1 MYYSCG
7 ILQAIHC
14 SAVFGTR
21 KVKIFHSKFMGFPKN
36 FHGPCIFLTTPWK
49 PTGKYLLCAM
59 KIPWRGHENSRKIF
73 IFPYSQDI
81 HGSWFA
87 ATHWKLVNFDTM
99 KFFGRE
105 IHGFL
110 STFEK
115 AMKCHFH
122 GYFMASRSLY
132 SIFHGSWIWK
142 FSQVFH
148 GIFQVFFM
156 VLRPWKC
163 HWFNHEKPMKN
174 MWIYNELFQKIFIGF
189 YFIVDLKKSSCFC
202 F

>member
-1 MYYSCG
+1 M
-7 ILQAIHC
+7 
-14 SAVFGTR
+14 
-21 KVKIFHSKFMGFPKN
+21 
-36 FHGPCIFLTTPWK
+36 PWK
-49 PTGKYLLCAM
+49 NHGEAM
-59 KIPWRGHENSRKIF
+59 KIQEKFSWSMNFLHIHRIF
-73 IFPYSQDI
+73 IGPLKTSELWHHEI
-81 HGSWFA
+81 
-87 ATHWKLVNFDTM
+87 
-99 KFFGRE
+99 FGHE

-156 VLRPWKC
+156 ALRPWKC
-163 HWFNHEKPMKN
+163 HWFNHENPVKN
-174 MWIYNELFQKIFIGF
+174 LWVYNESFHKIFISF
-189 YFIVDLKKSSCFC
+189 DFIVLGAAWNGKNWH
-202 F
+202 

>member
-1 MYYSCG
+1 MICCNPLKTSELWHHD
-7 ILQAIHC
+7 I
-14 SAVFGTR
+14 FG
-21 KVKIFHSKFMGFPKN
+21 H
-36 FHGPCIFLTTPWK
+36 
-49 PTGKYLLCAM
+49 
-59 KIPWRGHENSRKIF
+59 
-73 IFPYSQDI
+73 
-81 HGSWFA
+81 
-87 ATHWKLVNFDTM
+87 
-99 KFFGRE
+99 E

-156 VLRPWKC
+156 ALRPWKC
-163 HWFNHEKPMKN
+163 HWFNHENPVKN
-174 MWIYNELFQKIFIGF
+174 LWIYNELFHKIFMGF
-189 YFIVDLKKSSCFC
+189 EFIVFVHNGSLLFIPFSKGKEINNTWF
-202 F
+202 

>member
-1 MYYSCG
+1 M
-7 ILQAIHC
+7 
-14 SAVFGTR
+14 
-21 KVKIFHSKFMGFPKN
+21 
-36 FHGPCIFLTTPWK
+36 PWK
-49 PTGKYLLCAM
+49 FK
-59 KIPWRGHENSRKIF
+59 ENFLGQWIFYIF
-73 IFPYSQDI
+73 IGYSWVMI
-81 HGSWFA
+81 CCNPLKTSELWH
-87 ATHWKLVNFDTM
+87 HEI
-99 KFFGRE
+99 FGHE

-156 VLRPWKC
+156 ALRPWKC
-163 HWFNHEKPMKN
+163 HWFNHENPVKN
-174 MWIYNELFQKIFIGF
+174 LWIYNELFHKIFMGFEFIEWFRSTYRSVVIITLLPKNIGQISF
-189 YFIVDLKKSSCFC
+189 FCPFLKTNVMELVCWEFC
-202 F
+202 W

>member
-1 MYYSCG
+1 MICCNPLKTSELWHHE
-7 ILQAIHC
+7 I
-14 SAVFGTR
+14 FG
-21 KVKIFHSKFMGFPKN
+21 H
-36 FHGPCIFLTTPWK
+36 
-49 PTGKYLLCAM
+49 
-59 KIPWRGHENSRKIF
+59 
-73 IFPYSQDI
+73 
-81 HGSWFA
+81 
-87 ATHWKLVNFDTM
+87 
-99 KFFGRE
+99 E

-156 VLRPWKC
+156 ALRPWKC
-163 HWFNHEKPMKN
+163 HWFNHEYPVKN
-174 MWIYNELFQKIFIGF
+174 LWIYNELFHKIFMGF
-189 YFIVDLKKSSCFC
+189 EFIVLARGAILGQWSTLRANKPCNTVMIPLIQTFRHLSFWVSNKKGNGYGNTLKFQENLPHHPALKRITCLHDGKLCACTKTLYPPDKHQHPSVIK
-202 F
+202 

>member
-1 MYYSCG
+1 MVNDFFYIWVMICCNPLKTSELWHHE
-7 ILQAIHC
+7 I
-14 SAVFGTR
+14 FG
-21 KVKIFHSKFMGFPKN
+21 H
-36 FHGPCIFLTTPWK
+36 
-49 PTGKYLLCAM
+49 
-59 KIPWRGHENSRKIF
+59 
-73 IFPYSQDI
+73 
-81 HGSWFA
+81 
-87 ATHWKLVNFDTM
+87 
-99 KFFGRE
+99 E

-156 VLRPWKC
+156 ALRPWKC
-163 HWFNHEKPMKN
+163 HWFNHENPVKN
-174 MWIYNELFQKIFIGF
+174 LWIYNELFHKIFMVF
-189 YFIVDLKKSSCFC
+189 DFIVIIPMVKNERFLQRIQLILYHAKWLLLQISSVQHKQWLL
-202 F
+202 

>member
-1 MYYSCG
+1 
-7 ILQAIHC
+7 
-14 SAVFGTR
+14 
-21 KVKIFHSKFMGFPKN
+21 
-36 FHGPCIFLTTPWK
+36 
-49 PTGKYLLCAM
+49 M
-59 KIPWRGHENSRKIF
+59 KKPWRGHENSMNFLHIHRIF
-73 IFPYSQDI
+73 IGPLKTSELWHHEI
-81 HGSWFA
+81 
-87 ATHWKLVNFDTM
+87 
-99 KFFGRE
+99 FGHE

-156 VLRPWKC
+156 ALRPWKC
-163 HWFNHEKPMKN
+163 HWFNHENPVKN
-174 MWIYNELFQKIFIGF
+174 LWIYNELFHKIFMVF
-189 YFIVDLKKSSCFC
+189 DFIVIIPMVKNERFLQRIQLIPYHAKWLLLQISSVQHKQWLL
-202 F
+202 

>member
-1 MYYSCG
+1 MKTNWQLTFMC
-7 ILQAIHC
+7 HEK
-14 SAVFGTR
+14 TMER
-21 KVKIFHSKFMGFPKN
+21 PWKFKEN
-36 FHGPCIFLTTPWK
+36 FHGQWIFYIF
-49 PTGKYLLCAM
+49 TGYSWVMICCNPLKTSELWHHE
-59 KIPWRGHENSRKIF
+59 IFGH
-73 IFPYSQDI
+73 
-81 HGSWFA
+81 
-87 ATHWKLVNFDTM
+87 
-99 KFFGRE
+99 E

-122 GYFMASRSLY
+122 GFFMASRSLY
-132 SIFHGSWIWK
+132 SIFHGSLIWK

-163 HWFNHEKPMKN
+163 HWFNHEKPLKN
-174 MWIYNELFQKIFIGF
+174 MWIYNELFHKIFIGF
-189 YFIVDLKKSSCFC
+189 YFIVDLKKSFCFC

>member
-1 MYYSCG
+1 MICCNPLKTSELWHHE
-7 ILQAIHC
+7 I
-14 SAVFGTR
+14 FG
-21 KVKIFHSKFMGFPKN
+21 H
-36 FHGPCIFLTTPWK
+36 
-49 PTGKYLLCAM
+49 
-59 KIPWRGHENSRKIF
+59 
-73 IFPYSQDI
+73 
-81 HGSWFA
+81 
-87 ATHWKLVNFDTM
+87 
-99 KFFGRE
+99 E

-156 VLRPWKC
+156 ALRPWKC
-163 HWFNHEKPMKN
+163 HWFNHENPVKN
-174 MWIYNELFQKIFIGF
+174 LWIYNELFHKIFTGF
-189 YFIVDLKKSSCFC
+189 EFIVIEVLLLLPWYGMVWYGMVWYGNFIYTRYFLQVYLHSSREN
-202 F
+202 